1 MTAFHLY
8 ENAATGTF
16 LIVTGVGKV
25 RSAAAVGFLAARAA
39 PFCWINVGTAGHPEL
54 PVGTVRLAHK
64 IVDRDSGRA
73 FYPQWP
79 VDAPAV
85 TDDLVTVSRPV
96 SDFSEAALHDM
107 EAAGFC
113 ESARHFAT
121 LEWIHAVKVV
131 SDNRRTAF
139 QRERVGELMEA
150 SLPILDRLLSDLK
163 ALHESVRDPLPLDL
177 ERIAAATCLTRA
189 QVHRMERLLRRWQAL
204 APDTLPSEAELCR
217 LDRTTLLPWLRRRMR
232 D

>member
-8 ENAATGTF
+8 GNTAAGTF

-39 PFCWINVGTAGHPEL
+39 PSCWINVGTAGHPDL
-54 PVGTVRLAHK
+54 PVGTVRMAHR

-73 FYPQWP
+73 FYPQWAIA
-79 VDAPAV
+79 APAA

-96 SDFSEAALHDM
+96 SEFPEAALHDM

-131 SDNRRTAF
+131 SDNRGTAF
-139 QRERVGELMEA
+139 RRDRVGELMAA
-150 SLPILDRLLSDLK
+150 SLPVLERLLADLGE
-163 ALHESVRDPLPLDL
+163 LHESVRDPLPFDV
-177 ERIAAATCLTRA
+177 ERIAATAGLTRA
-189 QVHRMERLLRRWQAL
+189 QTRRMERLLRRWQAL
-204 APDTLPSEAELCR
+204 SPDTLPSEAELCR
-217 LDRTTLLPWLRRRMR
+217 LDRATLLPWLRRRMR